1 MDACVAQGNNVLH
14 TVVEWM
20 LNLQY
25 LLILKKRKTGV
36 HTSCY
41 RTREIHLQK
50 WRDGQ
55 RVFVLKY
62 LNDFA
67 RNGKFNRATI
77 TQHTKTAGHT
87 SLQPTTL
94 LLHCIVVPLDTI
106 NRYHV

>member
-1 MDACVAQGNNVLH
+1 MDVEFAVSTNIEKKKNGGSIQ
-14 TVVEWM
+14 VVP
-20 LNLQY
+20 
-25 LLILKKRKTGV
+25 
-36 HTSCY
+36 
-41 RTREIHLQK
+41 REIHLQK

>member
-1 MDACVAQGNNVLH
+1 
-14 TVVEWM
+14 M

-36 HTSCY
+36 QVV
-41 RTREIHLQK
+41 TREIHLQK

-67 RNGKFNRATI
+67 RNGQFNRF
-77 TQHTKTAGHT
+77 TQRAYNEQKQQQVTPFT
-87 SLQPTTL
+87 TTL
-94 LLHCIVVPLDTI
+94 AVLY
-106 NRYHV
+106 R